1 MNYIVKQHNFAGSS
15 DVKDTN
21 QFLTYI
27 NGQNEGFITRRILY
41 NSSYEECIQYNQ
53 QFSDSQVYYLH
64 TKIKRLSSDFTL
76 NILLTKLTDDENEFS
91 SQFLKSVNVKGMP
104 ELQVVNQSTNG
115 ILTLSNEEENKWHD
129 VEVIFKPNTNKY
141 DYIVFQMVR
150 TNNSNLGFPTIIYQ
164 ELSLVNNYKTNS
176 IDVGGNVGK
185 VIKFGIQAD
194 PGTVM
199 CINGQEIHV
208 GKSGIY
214 EIRNGI
220 IYLDYFS
227 IVQAGVEND
236 EKSYA
241 DYLREPTP
249 TSEEFT
255 NVKNFQDLLDTLF
268 AKDNN
273 ANNMGDYT
281 YSQCLFKHPKTR
293 SIKAFTIDYI
303 YTEE

>member
-1 MNYIVKQHNFAGSS
+1 MKHNYIVKQHNFAGSNET
-15 DVKDTN
+15 D

-27 NGQNEGFITRRILY
+27 NKPNDGFITKRILY

-64 TKIKRLSSDFTL
+64 AKVKRLNSDFTL
-76 NILLTKLTDDENEFS
+76 NILLVKLTDDENEFS
-91 SQFLKSVNVKGMP
+91 SQFLKSINVKGMP
-104 ELQVVNQSTNG
+104 ELQVVNQPADG
-115 ILTLSNEEENKWHD
+115 ILTLSNEEESKWHD
-129 VEVIFKPNTNKY
+129 IEVIFKPNTNEY

-185 VIKFGIQAD
+185 VIKFGIQAE

-249 TSEEFT
+249 TSEEFA

-303 YTEE
+303 YIEE

>member
-1 MNYIVKQHNFAGSS
+1 MKHNYIVKQHNFAGSNKT
-15 DVKDTN
+15 D

-27 NGQNEGFITRRILY
+27 NKPNDGFITKRILY
-41 NSSYEECIQYNQ
+41 SSSYEECIQYNQ

-64 TKIKRLSSDFTL
+64 AKVKRLNSDFTL
-76 NILLTKLTDDENEFS
+76 NILLVKLTDNENEFS
-91 SQFLKSVNVKGMP
+91 SQFLKSINVKGKP
-104 ELQVVNQSTNG
+104 ELQVVNQPADG
-115 ILTLSNEEENKWHD
+115 IFTLSNEEESKWHD
-129 VEVIFKPNTNKY
+129 IEVIFKPNTNEY

-227 IVQAGVEND
+227 IVQAGVEDD

-249 TSEEFT
+249 TSEEFA